1 MKMTVDL
8 EFFTF
13 SVAITKTYMTT
24 MCPGQVSE
32 LSSYHIRQ
40 SNYVEQLIS

>member
-1 MKMTVDL
+1 MTVDL
-8 EFFTF
+8 KYFTF
-13 SVAITKTYMTT
+13 SVAITITYMTT

-40 SNYVEQLIS
+40 SNDVEQLIS